1 VQRQPNPMNFDYI
14 EHILSGLSRTLLD
27 IQTNWLLK
35 GILAVVTA
43 IVGYYAGIHIYLVAI
58 GALVLADVITGVW
71 ASFVSGEKFSSKKL
85 SKGLIQKT
93 AIYLIIMAASF
104 EIGRVMQTVIP
115 HETMWLTFVLTA
127 LILLYELTSIIEN
140 IVVINPDF
148 YFLRRFSNMFEK
160 VVEKQIGNA
169 EQVLGKAKDAEE
181 QPTIA
186 EPVIEIMI
194 EEPVMETPKPTR
206 KPRKKKTE

>member
-1 VQRQPNPMNFDYI
+1 MNFSYL
-14 EHILSGLSRTLLD
+14 EHILSGLGRTFLD

-35 GILAVVTA
+35 GILAAVTA

-71 ASFVSGEKFSSKKL
+71 SSFVSGEKFSSKKL

-115 HETMWLTFVLTA
+115 HETMWLTFILTA

-169 EQVLGKAKDAEE
+169 EQVMGRAEVVEE
-181 QPTIA
+181 QPALEETVVETA
-186 EPVIEIMI
+186 VEQPIM
-194 EEPVMETPKPTR
+194 EAPKPKR